1 MVAQRITVVSTFAP
15 DHCGIASYTSYLVAA
30 LLAEDEDVEVT
41 VVTPSRA
48 VPHRDGRFRV
58 VPVPVHGADYP
69 AQLAPVVAATRPDVV
84 HIQHEFG
91 IFGADERF
99 PRLLTALAHAGLP
112 AVVTMHTVHTDLSV
126 DLGCGWSRG
135 FSLDGVAIEAHQ
147 RAIGER
153 AGLLIV
159 HHEQSMR
166 QTLIRQGL
174 PEDAVVAIPHG
185 TLHLRPGAIGRADS
199 VPAGSPLL
207 VAPGYLRRSKNL
219 EVVIEAFAL
228 IAAGRPEARLWVG
241 GYRRDSGT
249 QGLAYLDSCVEKAQR
264 AGIGDQLVVTRDP
277 VSEQVMS
284 AALASADVVFCVY
297 DEDTR
302 SVSGILHRA
311 LGAGAIVVASR
322 RPKFQ
327 ELAEVC
333 DELLVDPGRPVE
345 LARLVDR
352 ILDDDGF
359 RAAVQAPLRH
369 LALRTA
375 WPVVARAHLD
385 AYTRVAR
392 RTVAVVHGGSPVPA
406 LSGR

>member
-1 MVAQRITVVSTFAP
+1 MTATRITFVSTHAP
-15 DHCGIASYTSYLVAA
+15 DHCGIASYTSYLIAA
-30 LLAEDEDVEVT
+30 LLAEDGDVEIT

-48 VPHRDGRFRV
+48 QPRRDGRVRV
-58 VPVPVHGADYP
+58 VPAPVDGDGYP
-69 AQLAPVVAATRPDVV
+69 ARIAAAVAATRPDVV

-99 PRLLTALAHAGLP
+99 PRLLTALADADLP
-112 AVVTMHTVHTDLSV
+112 TVVTMHTVHTDLSV

-135 FSLDGVAIEAHQ
+135 FSLEGVRIEAHQ

-159 HHEQSMR
+159 HHDQSMR
-166 QTLIRQGL
+166 QTLLRQGV
-174 PEDAVVAIPHG
+174 PGGAVVTIPHG
-185 TLHLRPGAIGRADS
+185 TLHLRPDAVERAPVPPGR
-199 VPAGSPLL
+199 PLL

-219 EVVIEAFAL
+219 DAVIEAFAV
-228 IAAGRPEARLWVG
+228 IAERRPEARLWVG
-241 GYRRDSGT
+241 GYLRESGAE
-249 QGLAYLDSCVEKAQR
+249 GLAYLDACVEKAHR
-264 AGIGDQLVVTRDP
+264 AGVGDQVVVTREP
-277 VSEQVMS
+277 VPEPVMS
-284 AALASADVVFCVY
+284 AALAAADVVFCVY

-333 DELLVDPGRPVE
+333 DELLVDPGRPAE

-359 RAAVQAPLRH
+359 RTAVRAPLQR

-385 AYTRVAR
+385 AYARIVPR
-392 RTVAVVHGGSPVPA
+392 RTGAHRDPAPAWHG
-406 LSGR
+406 R